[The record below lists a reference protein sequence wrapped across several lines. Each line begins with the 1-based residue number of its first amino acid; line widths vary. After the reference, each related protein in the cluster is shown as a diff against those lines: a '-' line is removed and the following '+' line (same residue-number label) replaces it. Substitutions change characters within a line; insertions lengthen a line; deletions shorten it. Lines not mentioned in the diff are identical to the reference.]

1 LDWWTNIRKQKFVMS
16 RPKGSRDRGYET
28 RQNALIVLARRHL
41 SMPVGCN
48 ASWRDLAAACQVS
61 VSTMNHYFANRATLI
76 AAIIEHAEWEG
87 APYLAIAAR
96 PSGLLA
102 DSILELATMLSRG
115 FEKGMLALQVGLAER
130 FADEKVSASYL
141 NHHLEPVLAAI
152 AARFDAH
159 IQRGEMK
166 SASTRFA
173 AIQFLSPILVAH
185 LHQTALVGSA
195 DYPMAMA
202 EFLEHHVDHFVRAHA
217 PNRIFETHSSGVVLH
232 ENR

>member
-1 LDWWTNIRKQKFVMS
+1 M
-16 RPKGSRDRGYET
+16 
-28 RQNALIVLARRHL
+28 
-41 SMPVGCN
+41 M
-48 ASWRDLAAACQVS
+48 
-61 VSTMNHYFANRATLI
+61 
-76 AAIIEHAEWEG
+76 
-87 APYLAIAAR
+87 
-96 PSGLLA
+96 
-102 DSILELATMLSRG
+102 SRG
-115 FEKGMLALQVGLAER
+115 FEQGMLALQVIGLAEG

-141 NHHLEPVLAAI
+141 GHHLEPVLAAI

-159 IQRGEMK
+159 IRRGEMK

-173 AIQFLSPILVAH
+173 AMQFLSPILVAH
-185 LHQTALVGSA
+185 LHQTALAGSA